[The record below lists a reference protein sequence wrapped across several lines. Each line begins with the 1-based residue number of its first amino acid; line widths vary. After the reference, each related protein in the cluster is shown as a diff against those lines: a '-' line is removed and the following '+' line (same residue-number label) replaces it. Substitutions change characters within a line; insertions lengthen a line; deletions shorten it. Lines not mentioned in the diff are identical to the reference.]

1 MGNAWGHIFM
11 SNRSTGEDCQVPE
24 FLVRFPSM
32 KWSNS
37 LNESAAAVHLRK
49 FWADGNN
56 SNEEMEIWN
65 YVGVNV
71 FKV

>member
-1 MGNAWGHIFM
+1 MLEAIFL
-11 SNRSTGEDCQVPE
+11 CQTVQSAKFICQLPE
-24 FLVRFPSM
+24 FLVCFPSM

-37 LNESAAAVHLRK
+37 LNESAAAAHLRK